1 MMHINFNSEE
11 RVMKHIKYIGLAIL
25 LSTSI
30 TFTAPAK
37 AGNCCNSFWSCL
49 GAVATAGLSCAV
61 QAAVDEIQEI
71 LQHARNLFSM
81 GQRIFDESI
90 GTLNDTVVTATRG
103 ATDSFASIERNSNAH
118 RRQASEISQ
127 RIDRDYDPSRA
138 QLARTESTARPTAI
152 RNTSTDSTNSTLA
165 NRSGIQKSQSTAAS
179 VALANRQISTT
190 AAQQIAN
197 SSGASTI
204 SNTPSRAEM
213 QAAMRAA
220 LQRVNQLADKTGR
233 DERSGFEQAM
243 RGLERAHQTAVNHMR
258 DVFSVSFAAPIS
270 GVIGPLAATI
280 ADPVSFLITA
290 RTMNLTLDRVTRDL
304 ERLFP
309 PAVSGANTQINDQMR
324 LVTERLTTATNTTSE
339 AGRIVNAMTELERNP
354 TRYYFA
360 LLNDLTGY
368 RPAQSGVVARGSSTT
383 GSTVAVAPVSTTTTN
398 LATLDP
404 ALLRSLHIQFRPDIT
419 QRLSREMKNL
429 SQESDRLQAR
439 LKTNQSTQQYE
450 VQLDR
455 YWDNYFKGKSKNEI
469 ASQKRQLTN
478 EINRKFSKDSEARNK
493 ALQLLNQQDRK
504 YSSMIQSTPL
514 VTPKKSLQQPTIKP
528 LTQPNQPIK
537 PMQPNIIKPVPN
549 STIKPKGL
557 TPIKPKPAK

>member
-1 MMHINFNSEE
+1 
-11 RVMKHIKYIGLAIL
+11 MKHIKYIGLAIL
-25 LSTSI
+25 LSTSL

-71 LQHARNLFSM
+71 LQHARDLFSM
-81 GQRIFDESI
+81 GQRVFDESI
-90 GTLNDTVVTATRG
+90 GTLNDAVVNATRG
-103 ATDSFASIERNSNAH
+103 ATDSFASVERSSNAH
-118 RRQASEISQ
+118 RRQASEIST
-127 RIDRDYDPSRA
+127 RVDRDYDPSRA
-138 QLARTESTARPTAI
+138 QLANTRSTARPAAIRTSPTNPTDSSQINTTAI
-152 RNTSTDSTNSTLA
+152 QT
-165 NRSGIQKSQSTAAS
+165 SQSAAALTAQ
-179 VALANRQISTT
+179 ANRQISTA

-197 SSGASTI
+197 SAGTSTI
-204 SNTPSRAEM
+204 RNTPSRAEM

-309 PAVSGANTQINDQMR
+309 PAISGANTQINDQMR

-339 AGRIVNAMTELERNP
+339 AGRIVNAMAELERNP

-360 LLNDLTGY
+360 QLNDLTGY
-368 RPAQSGVVARGSSTT
+368 RPAQAGVVARGSSAT
-383 GSTVAVAPVSTTTTN
+383 GSTVALAPTSTTSNN

-404 ALLRSLHIQFRPDIT
+404 ELLRSLQVQFRPNIT
-419 QRLSREMKNL
+419 QQLNREMKNL
-429 SQESDRLQAR
+429 SRESNRLQAR
-439 LKTNQSTQQYE
+439 LETKQNTQQYE

-455 YWDNYFKGKSKNEI
+455 YWDNYFKGKSKNEM

-478 EINRKFSKDSEARNK
+478 EINQKFSKDPEARNK
-493 ALQLLNQQDRK
+493 ALQLLNQQENK
-504 YSSMIQSTPL
+504 YSAMRQSTPL
-514 VTPKKSLQQPTIKP
+514 AVPEKSPQQGTIKSI
-528 LTQPNQPIK
+528 THPNQPIK
-537 PMQPNIIKPVPN
+537 PMQPNSIKPVTN
-549 STIKPKGL
+549 STLKPIGL
-557 TPIKPKPAK
+557 TPISPAPTNPAPVKSTPSK

>member
-1 MMHINFNSEE
+1 
-11 RVMKHIKYIGLAIL
+11 MKHIKYIGLAIL